1 MSTTYAA
8 LLRGINV
15 GGHKKVPMAEL
26 RDVMAGLG
34 WSGARTY
41 LQSGNAVFST
51 DDADPGAR
59 LERAVAD
66 HFGFEVRVLV
76 RTAAELR
83 TVAAACPYSAAGLD
97 PAKLLV
103 LFLEEAPGEG
113 HFDSVD
119 AEEFAPDTFHH
130 SGDAVYCYFPDGM
143 GRSKLPAA
151 LEAVRPKV
159 TMTGRNWRT
168 VQRLIELAG

>member
-1 MSTTYAA
+1 MTTYAA

-15 GGHKKVPMAEL
+15 GGHKKVPMGEL
-26 RDVMAGLG
+26 RQLMAGLG
-34 WSGARTY
+34 WSDVRTY
-41 LQSGNAVFST
+41 LQSGNAVFT
-51 DDADPGAR
+51 TGDPDPGRR
-59 LERAVAD
+59 LENALAR

-76 RTAAELR
+76 RTAEELR
-83 TVAAACPYSAAGLD
+83 TVAAACPYPAAELD

-119 AEEFAPDTFHH
+119 AKTFEPDTFQHV
-130 SGDAVYCYFPDGM
+130 GDAVYCYFPDGM

-151 LEAVRPKV
+151 LDAVRPKV
-159 TMTGRNWRT
+159 TATGRNWRT
-168 VQRLIELAG
+168 VQRLIELAS

>member
-1 MSTTYAA
+1 MTTYAA

-15 GGHKKVPMAEL
+15 GGHNKVPMAEL
-26 RDVMAGLG
+26 REVMAGLG
-34 WSGARTY
+34 WKDARTY
-41 LQSGNAVFST
+41 LQSGNAVFTT
-51 DDADPGAR
+51 DDADPGGR
-59 LERAVAD
+59 LERAVAQR
-66 HFGFEVRVLV
+66 FGFEIPCLV
-76 RTAAELR
+76 RTAEELR
-83 TVAAACPYSAAGLD
+83 TVAAGCPYPAAELD

-103 LFLEEAPGEG
+103 LFLEEAPQEG

-119 AEEFAPDTFHH
+119 AAEFAPDTFHH
-130 SGDAVYCYFPDGM
+130 AGSAVYCYFPDGM

-168 VQRLIELAG
+168 VQRLIELAS

>member
-1 MSTTYAA
+1 MTTYAA

-34 WSGARTY
+34 WTGVRTY
-41 LQSGNAVFST
+41 LQSGNAVFTT
-51 DDADPGAR
+51 DDPDPGGR
-59 LERAVAD
+59 LESAVAG
-66 HFGFEVRVLV
+66 HFGFEVRCLI
-76 RTAAELR
+76 RTAEELR
-83 TVAAACPYSAAGLD
+83 AVADACPYPAAELD
-97 PAKLLV
+97 PAKLQV
-103 LFLEEAPGEG
+103 LFLEDPPEKG

-119 AEEFAPDTFHH
+119 AADFAPDTFEHIG
-130 SGDAVYCYFPDGM
+130 SAVYCYFPDGM

-168 VQRLIELAG
+168 VQRLIELAS

>member
-1 MSTTYAA
+1 MTTYAA

-26 RDVMAGLG
+26 RQLMSGLG
-34 WSGARTY
+34 WSEVRTY
-41 LQSGNAVFST
+41 LQSGNAVFTTGDS
-51 DDADPGAR
+51 DPGTR
-59 LERAVAD
+59 LERALAR
-66 HFGFEVRVLV
+66 HFGFEVRCLV
-76 RTAAELR
+76 RTADELR
-83 TVAAACPYSAAGLD
+83 TVVANCPYPAAELD

-103 LFLEEAPGEG
+103 LFLEEAPKEG

-119 AEEFAPDTFHH
+119 AAAFEPDTFHH
-130 SGDAVYCYFPDGM
+130 VGSAVYCHFPDGM

-159 TMTGRNWRT
+159 LMTGRNWRT
-168 VQRLIELAG
+168 VQRLLELSG